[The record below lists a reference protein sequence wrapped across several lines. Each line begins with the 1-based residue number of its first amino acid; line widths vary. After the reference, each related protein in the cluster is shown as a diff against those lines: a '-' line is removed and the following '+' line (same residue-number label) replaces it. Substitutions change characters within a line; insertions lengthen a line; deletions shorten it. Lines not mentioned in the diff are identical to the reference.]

1 MDEMISNCCKVF
13 QRLSLSDGEMEKE
26 HALHETECLVD
37 KTSLVDKSS
46 VKQTQ
51 LHIVK
56 ARPVSQVS
64 ANDKDGD
71 SNKDE
76 DNDKG
81 KDINKTATRRLQQQR
96 RGRQQRQIQ
105 SRKYQPHK
113 VPAD

>member
-13 QRLSLSDGEMEKE
+13 QRLSLSDGEMEME
-26 HALHETECLVD
+26 HALHESECLVD
-37 KTSLVDKSS
+37 KTNLVDKNN

-64 ANDKDGD
+64 ANDKDKD
-71 SNKDE
+71 RDEDEDKDEDLNKDE
-76 DNDKG
+76 DSNKG

-105 SRKYQPHK
+105 S
-113 VPAD
+113 

>member
-1 MDEMISNCCKVF
+1 M
-13 QRLSLSDGEMEKE
+13 SDGEMEKE
-26 HALHETECLVD
+26 NALHESECLVD
-37 KTSLVDKSS
+37 KTGLVDKNN

-64 ANDKDGD
+64 ANDKDKDRDKDEDNDKDED

-81 KDINKTATRRLQQQR
+81 KDINKTETKTATTTKTRT
-96 RGRQQRQIQ
+96 ITKTNTVMKI
-105 SRKYQPHK
+105 SST
-113 VPAD
+113 

>member
-13 QRLSLSDGEMEKE
+13 QRLSLSDGEMEME
-26 HALHETECLVD
+26 HALHESECLVD
-37 KTSLVDKSS
+37 KTNLVDKNN

-81 KDINKTATRRLQQQR
+81 KDINKTATKTATTTKTRTTTKTNTVMK
-96 RGRQQRQIQ
+96 I
-105 SRKYQPHK
+105 SCTWSCS
-113 VPAD
+113 

>member
-1 MDEMISNCCKVF
+1 MDEIISNSCKVF

-26 HALHETECLVD
+26 NVLHESECLVD
-37 KTSLVDKSS
+37 KTGLVDKNN

-64 ANDKDGD
+64 ANDKDKDRDKDEDYDKDED
-71 SNKDE
+71 SNIDE

-81 KDINKTATRRLQQQR
+81 KHINKTAT
-96 RGRQQRQIQ
+96 
-105 SRKYQPHK
+105 KT
-113 VPAD
+113 ATT

>member
-1 MDEMISNCCKVF
+1 MDEIISNSCKVF

-26 HALHETECLVD
+26 NVLQESECLVD
-37 KTSLVDKSS
+37 KTGLVDKNN

-64 ANDKDGD
+64 ANDKDKDKDRHKDNDKDKD
-71 SNKDE
+71 SNIVE

-81 KDINKTATRRLQQQR
+81 KDINKTATK
-96 RGRQQRQIQ
+96 
-105 SRKYQPHK
+105 S
-113 VPAD
+113 

>member
-1 MDEMISNCCKVF
+1 M
-13 QRLSLSDGEMEKE
+13 SDGEMEKE
-26 HALHETECLVD
+26 HALHESECLVD
-37 KTSLVDKSS
+37 KTSLVDKNNA
-46 VKQTQ
+46 KQTQ

-81 KDINKTATRRLQQQR
+81 KDINKTATKTATTTKTRTTTKTNTVMK
-96 RGRQQRQIQ
+96 I
-105 SRKYQPHK
+105 STI
-113 VPAD
+113 